1 MDQKVLV
8 TGASG
13 LIGLEL
19 CKQLADKFYVVA
31 VDNGFRSMEIPYC
44 DEYIDSDIDKFLSY
58 TSNDYAYIFHMGNI
72 NGTKY
77 FYDIPNQLL
86 ENNIRAD
93 LAVFKFAELNPSCKL
108 IYASS
113 SEVVAGTDTYP
124 TPELTDVTIRN
135 IHNPRWSY
143 RLGKLVGENYLTNSS
158 IDYLIVRFFNIYSEH
173 SNTGHFVRDIAD
185 KLKQGNYELIGAN
198 ETRSFCYVSDA
209 VDAVINVRDVS
220 KEIINIGSDEEIK
233 ILDAANI
240 IAEALGMSN
249 VPWITK
255 DGLNG
260 SVKRRNPDVTLLK
273 KYYSGFKPEKF
284 KSVYGR
290 IANSGIA

>member
-13 LIGLEL
+13 LIGREL
-19 CKQLADKFYVVA
+19 CKQLMHKFYVVA
-31 VDNGFRSMEIPYC
+31 LDNGFRSKSAPYC
-44 DEYIDSDIDKFLSY
+44 DEFINEDITKFVNY
-58 TSNDYAYIFHMGNI
+58 ESNNYDYIFHLGNI
-72 NGTKY
+72 NGTKH

-86 ENNIRAD
+86 ENNIQAD
-93 LAVFKFAELNPSCKL
+93 FAVFKFAELNPSCKL

-113 SEVVAGTDTYP
+113 SEVIAGTDVYP
-124 TPELTDVTIRN
+124 TPELTDITISN

-143 RLGKLVGENYLTNSS
+143 RLGKLVGENYLANSKL
-158 IDYLIVRFFNIYSEH
+158 DYLIVRFFNIYSEY
-173 SNTGHFVRDIAD
+173 STSGHFVADIVE

-198 ETRSFCYVSDA
+198 ETRSFCYVADA
-209 VDAVINVRDVS
+209 VDALINIRDVSNEVINV
-220 KEIINIGSDEEIK
+220 GSDEEIK

-240 IAEALGMSN
+240 IAEALGITN
-249 VPWITK
+249 VPWIIK

-273 KYYSGFKPEKF
+273 KYYSGFNPEKF
-284 KSVYGR
+284 KTVYGR
-290 IANSGIA
+290 IANKGIA